1 MYIYSMVKDLPANT
15 EDMGS
20 ILGLGRS
27 PGEGNGN
34 LLQHSCLGKSHGRR
48 SLAGYSP
55 WGHKRVR
62 CCLVTKQEQNIYT
75 YIYMYICIYIY
86 IYTYACMHMHVCIHM
101 HVCVCIHMH
110 VCKCIYI
117 YSHRFPSTCRLW
129 FQFSA
134 C

>member
-1 MYIYSMVKDLPANT
+1 MVKDLPANT

-62 CCLVTKQEQNIYT
+62 CCLVTKQEQNIYP

-86 IYTYACMHMHVCIHM
+86 AYICMYAYACMYTYACVRVYTYACM
-101 HVCVCIHMH
+101 
-110 VCKCIYI
+110 
-117 YSHRFPSTCRLW
+117 
-129 FQFSA
+129 
-134 C
+134 